1 MGVKERGELEKQV
14 RGDLIL
20 AATRKRFFSH
30 GIEKIDTGE
39 GDIRALPCPL
49 KEVAVFFWH
58 QMPQAMSQGKL

>member
-30 GIEKIDTGE
+30 GIEKIDTG
-39 GDIRALPCPL
+39 DIRELPCHL
-49 KEVAVFFWH
+49 KEEV
-58 QMPQAMSQGKL
+58 